1 METIKVKITKEQNW
15 ALNEY
20 LIYSTEK
27 HGKLAEVDYPIEG
40 DPFRKKPRV
49 YPLSDSVKEKLDVD
63 FVNFSSIPS
72 ACAGAEALVTGYL
85 LDNGYHAVYDYPRT
99 IKTR

>member
-1 METIKVKITKEQNW
+1 METIRVKITEECNW
-15 ALNEY
+15 AGNYY
-20 LIYSTEK
+20 LVYSTKE

-40 DPFRKKPRV
+40 EPYRKKPRIF
-49 YPLSDSVKEKLDVD
+49 PLSDAVKAMMDTDYVTM
-63 FVNFSSIPS
+63 SSIPS

-99 IKTR
+99 IKAR